1 MLKHAAA
8 VIFLHFISHSQ
19 TGVAAAQNMPAK
31 SAQVQRHPEKKQ
43 KMSGSKK
50 ADAKFNPTT
59 FIKNKQR
66 NEASINTSRPQPLTP
81 TPVVIGNQTVIC
93 KPSVKSTEPCTG
105 SECASKAPIQ
115 VDPAERPVAMIDNN
129 EAITKE
135 VMKTIRD
142 NCAPPESEKAF
153 VKPVFELG
161 IKEPEKGTTDR
172 REMIPKVGIQ
182 AAF

>member
-1 MLKHAAA
+1 MLKLVGAA
-8 VIFLHFISHSQ
+8 ILLLFISHSQ
-19 TGVAAAQNMPAK
+19 TGVAGQNVSAK
-31 SAQVQRHPEKKQ
+31 SAQVQDHPKK
-43 KMSGSKK
+43 KPKKSDSKK
-50 ADAKFNPTT
+50 ANAKFNPTT

-66 NEASINTSRPQPLTP
+66 YDASTDASRPQAPTP

-93 KPSVKSTEPCTG
+93 KPSVKSNEPCTG

-115 VDPAERPVAMIDNN
+115 VDPIERPVAMIDNN

-161 IKEPEKGTTDR
+161 IKEPEKGTTDK

>member
-1 MLKHAAA
+1 MLKLAATL
-8 VIFLHFISHSQ
+8 IFSLCLLHSLTGLAAESAAEKSNQVRNKTKKKKKISD
-19 TGVAAAQNMPAK
+19 A
-31 SAQVQRHPEKKQ
+31 
-43 KMSGSKK
+43 KK
-50 ADAKFNPTT
+50 AGAKFNPAT
-59 FIKNKQR
+59 FIKNKHHKDT
-66 NEASINTSRPQPLTP
+66 SINASNPHPSAP
-81 TPVVIGNQTVIC
+81 TPVIIGNQAVIC
-93 KPSVKSTEPCTG
+93 KPTVKSTEPCTG
-105 SECASKAPIQ
+105 SECANKALIQ
-115 VDPAERPVAMIDNN
+115 VDPIEKPVAMIDNN

-161 IKEPEKGTTDR
+161 IKEPEKGTTDK

>member
-1 MLKHAAA
+1 MLKLAATAISAFCFAYSVQGLA
-8 VIFLHFISHSQ
+8 VEPH
-19 TGVAAAQNMPAK
+19 GEK
-31 SAQVQRHPEKKQ
+31 SMQVRGK
-43 KMSGSKK
+43 SKK
-50 ADAKFNPTT
+50 KTNLRPKKVDSKFNPTT

-66 NEASINTSRPQPLTP
+66 NDQSVSAARPQQTAP
-81 TPVVIGNQTVIC
+81 TPVVIGNQAVVC
-93 KPSVKSTEPCTG
+93 KPTIKSNEPCTG
-105 SECASKAPIQ
+105 SECASKAPVK
-115 VDPAERPVAMIDNN
+115 VDPIEKPVAMIENN
-129 EAITKE
+129 EAITQE

-161 IKEPEKGTTDR
+161 IKEPEKGTTEK